1 MDSSDNDLSA
11 RTAADAAE
19 TPSSPIGE
27 CIDYAEVLRRIP
39 HRYPFIMI
47 DRGEDYF
54 PMRSMVGI
62 KNVTFNEPFFN
73 GHFPGNPV
81 MPGVLLIEAMAQT
94 GGLLMSKSLE
104 IDIENKSILFAS
116 IDAVRFRSPVRPGD
130 TVRMPVEVVRYRG
143 ELFKFRGEAY
153 VGDKIVCEAEFAAML
168 VDRQH

>member
-1 MDSSDNDLSA
+1 MDSSDSDMSA
-11 RTAADAAE
+11 RVGDDVAE
-19 TPSSPIGE
+19 TGVAPQGE
-27 CIDYAEVLRRIP
+27 AIDYAEVQKRIP
-39 HRYPFIMI
+39 HRYPFLLV
-47 DRGEDYF
+47 DRGENYV

-73 GHFPGNPV
+73 GHFPNNPV
-81 MPGVLLIEAMAQT
+81 MPGVLLIEAMAQA
-94 GGLLMSKSLE
+94 GAVLMSKSLD
-104 IDIENKSILFAS
+104 IDIENKAILFAS

-168 VDRQH
+168 IDL

>member
-1 MDSSDNDLSA
+1 MDSSDTDISA
-11 RTAADAAE
+11 RAAADVAE
-19 TPSSPIGE
+19 TKPVGE
-27 CIDYAEVLRRIP
+27 SMDYAEVLKRIP
-39 HRYPFIMI
+39 HRYPFILV
-47 DRGEDYF
+47 DRGEDYIA
-54 PMRSMVGI
+54 MRSMVGI

-81 MPGVLLIEAMAQT
+81 MPGVLLVEAIAQT

-104 IDIENKSILFAS
+104 IDIENKAILFAS

-130 TVRMPVEVVRYRG
+130 TVRMPVEVVRHRG

-168 VDRQH
+168 VDK

>member
-1 MDSSDNDLSA
+1 MDSNDSELSA
-11 RTAADAAE
+11 RAPADAAE
-19 TPSSPIGE
+19 TEAAPIGDSV
-27 CIDYAEVLRRIP
+27 DYAEVLRRIP
-39 HRYPFIMI
+39 HRYPFILV
-47 DRGEDYF
+47 DRGENF
-54 PMRSMVGI
+54 VPMRSIVGI
-62 KNVTFNEPFFN
+62 KNVTYNEPYFN

-94 GGLLMSKSLE
+94 GALLVSKSLE
-104 IDIENKSILFAS
+104 IDIENKAILFAS

-168 VDRQH
+168 VEK

>member
-1 MDSSDNDLSA
+1 MDSNDTDMSA
-11 RTAADAAE
+11 RAAADATE
-19 TPSSPIGE
+19 TAAVSAGVSV
-27 CIDYAEVLRRIP
+27 DYAEVLRRIP

-47 DRGEDYF
+47 DRGEDF
-54 PMRSMVGI
+54 IPTRSMVGI
-62 KNVTFNEPFFN
+62 KNVTYNEPYFT

-94 GGLLMSKSLE
+94 GAVLMSKSLD
-104 IDIENKSILFAS
+104 IDIENKAILFAS

-168 VDRQH
+168 VEK

>member
-1 MDSSDNDLSA
+1 MSA
-11 RTAADAAE
+11 RAAGDAAE
-19 TPSSPIGE
+19 TASPTGE
-27 CIDYAEVLRRIP
+27 AVDFAEVLRRIP
-39 HRYPFIMI
+39 HRYPFVLV
-47 DRGEDYF
+47 DRGENYI

-62 KNVTFNEPFFN
+62 KNVTHNEPYFT

-94 GGLLMSKSLE
+94 GAVLMSKSLD
-104 IDIENKSILFAS
+104 IDIENKAILFAS

-168 VDRQH
+168 IEE